1 MPPAPIHPSN
11 LQEEAVSDEF
21 DDAIDPVAT
30 SAASGVP
37 AAAADGRVA
46 RLMARLYG
54 SANLALRTR
63 LVACL
68 LRPLGSLGVAAV
80 AAGAFTV
87 VLSRRGAG
95 GLGVAMADVA
105 EFSKEQVAELA
116 RFVEQVSP
124 EALQQAAGL
133 VFENRMGVGTFTA
146 SVALLLALELHR
158 ASTGGR
164 RRAPP
169 DQAGRA

>member
-1 MPPAPIHPSN
+1 M
-11 LQEEAVSDEF
+11 SDEF
-21 DDAIDPVAT
+21 DDAVDPIAT
-30 SAASGVP
+30 SAAPGVP
-37 AAAADGRVA
+37 AAPAKDRAA

-68 LRPLGSLGVAAV
+68 VRPLGSLGVAV

-133 VFENRMGVGTFTA
+133 VFENRIGVGAFTA
-146 SVALLLALELHR
+146 SVALLLALELRR
-158 ASTGGR
+158 ASTGAR
-164 RRAPP
+164 RRQKP
-169 DQAGRA
+169 DQAAGA

>member
-1 MPPAPIHPSN
+1 M
-11 LQEEAVSDEF
+11 SDEF
-21 DDAIDPVAT
+21 DDAIDPI
-30 SAASGVP
+30 AASSAG
-37 AAAADGRVA
+37 AATTAPSVGRVP
-46 RLMARLYG
+46 RLLARLYG

-87 VLSRRGAG
+87 VVSRRGAG
-95 GLGVAMADVA
+95 GLGLAMADVA

-124 EALQQAAGL
+124 EAVQQAAGL
-133 VFENRMGVGTFTA
+133 VIDNAFGVGAFTA
-146 SVALLLALELHR
+146 SVALLLAIELRR
-158 ASTGGR
+158 ASAVAR
-164 RRAPP
+164 RRAT
-169 DQAGRA
+169 DQATGT

>member
-1 MPPAPIHPSN
+1 M
-11 LQEEAVSDEF
+11 SDEF
-21 DDAIDPVAT
+21 DDAVDPVAT
-30 SAASGVP
+30 SAAPGVP
-37 AAAADGRVA
+37 AAPAQDRAA

-54 SANLALRTR
+54 SANLALRRR

-116 RFVEQVSP
+116 RFVEQVQP
-124 EALQQAAGL
+124 DALLQAAQL
-133 VFENRMGVGTFTA
+133 VADYPFGVGAFSA
-146 SVALLLALELHR
+146 SVALLLAIEL
-158 ASTGGR
+158 R
-164 RRAPP
+164 RVGNTTSAATPI
-169 DQAGRA
+169 DQAAARYPRGIAASKRRV

>member
-1 MPPAPIHPSN
+1 M
-11 LQEEAVSDEF
+11 SDEF
-21 DDAIDPVAT
+21 DDAVDPVAT
-30 SAASGVP
+30 ATATAAAPAPPRRVASGR
-37 AAAADGRVA
+37 AA

-63 LVACL
+63 LIACL

-105 EFSKEQVAELA
+105 DFSKEQVAELA

-133 VFENRMGVGTFTA
+133 VFENRFGVGAFTA
-146 SVALLLALELHR
+146 SVALLLAFELRR
-158 ASTGGR
+158 ASAGER
-164 RRAPP
+164 RRARP
-169 DQAGRA
+169 DQAAGV

>member
-1 MPPAPIHPSN
+1 M
-11 LQEEAVSDEF
+11 SDEF
-21 DDAIDPVAT
+21 DDAVDPIAK
-30 SAASGVP
+30 SAAAGV
-37 AAAADGRVA
+37 ASAGNEGRAA
-46 RLMARLYG
+46 RLMARLYA

-105 EFSKEQVAELA
+105 EFSKEQDSVAA
-116 RFVEQVSP
+116 RIIPTARNNPVRNLYRDNGFAP
-124 EALQQAAGL
+124 EAD
-133 VFENRMGVGTFTA
+133 GVW
-146 SVALLLALELHR
+146 
-158 ASTGGR
+158 R
-164 RRAPP
+164 RRLK
-169 DQAGRA
+169 

>member
-1 MPPAPIHPSN
+1 M
-11 LQEEAVSDEF
+11 SDEF
-21 DDAIDPVAT
+21 DDAVDPIAT
-30 SAASGVP
+30 P
-37 AAAADGRVA
+37 AATAVAATAPRGVGSGRAA

-63 LVACL
+63 LIACL

-87 VLSRRGAG
+87 VVSRRGAG
-95 GLGVAMADVA
+95 GFGVAIADVA
-105 EFSKEQVAELA
+105 DFSKDQVAELA

-124 EALQQAAGL
+124 EALQQAAGM
-133 VFENRMGVGTFTA
+133 VFENRFGVGAFTA
-146 SVALLLALELHR
+146 SVALLLALELRR
-158 ASTGGR
+158 ASAGDR

-169 DQAGRA
+169 NQAAGA

>member
-1 MPPAPIHPSN
+1 M
-11 LQEEAVSDEF
+11 SDEF
-21 DDAIDPVAT
+21 DDAVDPIVT
-30 SAASGVP
+30 SALPAVP
-37 AAAADGRVA
+37 AAPAEGRVA

-68 LRPLGSLGVAAV
+68 LRPLGPLGVAAV

-87 VLSRRGAG
+87 VLTRRGAG

-105 EFSKEQVAELA
+105 HFSKEQVAELA

-124 EALQQAAGL
+124 DALQQAAGL
-133 VFENRMGVGTFTA
+133 VFENRMGVGAFTA
-146 SVALLLALELHR
+146 SVALLLALEL
-158 ASTGGR
+158 
-164 RRAPP
+164 RRAAGEPRRP
-169 DQAGRA
+169 LRDQAADA

>member
-1 MPPAPIHPSN
+1 M
-11 LQEEAVSDEF
+11 SDEF
-21 DDAIDPVAT
+21 DDAIDPVAA
-30 SAASGVP
+30 SAAPGAST
-37 AAAADGRVA
+37 AAADGRAA

-54 SANLALRTR
+54 SANLALRRR

-124 EALQQAAGL
+124 DALQQAAGL
-133 VFENRMGVGTFTA
+133 VYENRIGVGAFTA
-146 SVALLLALELHR
+146 SVALLLALELRR
-158 ASTGGR
+158 ASTGTA

-169 DQAGRA
+169 DQAAGA